1 MADTPELTRI
11 LAGFAIDLSW
21 EDLPEAVQAKAVQD
35 CVNYVGCVLGGAR
48 QDAVERTFRAAKPF
62 AGGPQA
68 TVAGRAETLGLLEA
82 AMVNCQASAAYA
94 YDDTHLATVLHPA
107 GPVAAPLFAEAE
119 AGRRHLSGK
128 DVLTGLAVG
137 VEISCRVA
145 KMLAAP
151 PAEAEVGWY
160 MTSVASPIG
169 AAAGAARALGLDRTA
184 AMHAF
189 GIAAGQAAG
198 FRQSHGS
205 MMTSLSPALAS
216 RAGYWAA
223 ALAKEGVT
231 ASEAALEGPHGF
243 AALFAPAAHLAHGID
258 GLGED
263 WEMLANMAKPYP
275 CGIVIHPV
283 LDACLEIAG
292 EPGFDAAGI
301 ARVGLGVHPL
311 CLTLTDRPSPPNA
324 QLAQVSV
331 QHWAAAALVRGKAGI
346 EEGEAAAVDD
356 PAIVAA
362 RRLVRAEPDASVA
375 TDGAVVRVEM
385 TDGAIHER
393 RVDHGVGSL
402 QRPMSNGEIDAKF
415 MAQATRVL
423 SKPRAR
429 KLLAV
434 CRDVASLDEASTMMR
449 TANPE

>member
-11 LAGFAIDLSW
+11 LADFAIDTAW
-21 EDLPEAVQAKAVQD
+21 EDLPEPVQAKAVQD

-68 TVAGRAETLGLLEA
+68 TVAGRSETLGLLDA

-107 GPVAAPLFAEAE
+107 GPVAAPLLAEAE
-119 AGRRHLSGK
+119 AGRRGLSGK
-128 DVLTGLAVG
+128 DFLTGLAIG
-137 VEISCRVA
+137 VEVSCRIA

-169 AAAGAARALGLDRTA
+169 AAAGAARALGLGRTA
-184 AMHAF
+184 AMHAL
-189 GIAAGQAAG
+189 GVSAGQAAG

-223 ALAKEGVT
+223 ALAQEGVT
-231 ASEAALEGPHGF
+231 ASAAALEGPNGF
-243 AALFAPAAHLAHGID
+243 AALFAPAAHLGHATT
-258 GLGED
+258 GLGKD

-292 EPGFDAAGI
+292 ARGFDAAEI
-301 ARVGLGVHPL
+301 ARIDLGVHPL

-331 QHWAAAALVRGKAGI
+331 QHWAAAALVRGEAGI

-356 PAIVAA
+356 PVIVAA
-362 RRLVRAEPDASVA
+362 CRLVRAEPDVSVA

-385 TDGAIHER
+385 ADGAIHER
-393 RVDHGVGSL
+393 RIEHGVGSL
-402 QRPMSNGEIDAKF
+402 QRPMSDAEIDAKF
-415 MAQATRVL
+415 MAQAKRVL
-423 SKPRAR
+423 AEGPAR
-429 KLLAV
+429 ELLAV
-434 CRDVASLDEASTMMR
+434 CRDAASLEEASAIMR
-449 TANPE
+449 ATKS